1 MLKKRASNQC
11 LKKKYIKKS
20 PRKRNFVV
28 ANGSY
33 KKNMGE
39 VSFNGTTKER
49 MVLTKDGQEPGSSW
63 LDGYIFSLSLPF
75 STSLCTSLS
84 TLGTFIYAR
93 VYTQHMY
100 VYVYMVC
107 TIATHIKLACTPREE
122 RCDRWI
128 AARRSG
134 GTREKSTFCAMGIA
148 ERCPYPRRKKKKTRS
163 STKRC
168 LAPREHGG
176 SSSVRSIRYTVY
188 SRRVCR
194 GRSFQTGC
202 RPNGHATKNLG
213 IVSASINL
221 RANRNVGRLFRCVG
235 ARGRTRNDSCNTD
248 MEMQFRFP
256 DFHASVN
263 KYSNIERL

>member
-1 MLKKRASNQC
+1 
-11 LKKKYIKKS
+11 
-20 PRKRNFVV
+20 
-28 ANGSY
+28 
-33 KKNMGE
+33 MGE

-93 VYTQHMY
+93 VYTQHVY

-122 RCDRWI
+122 PCDRWI

-134 GTREKSTFCAMGIA
+134 NTREKSTFCAMGIA
-148 ERCPYPRRKKKKTRS
+148 ERCPCPRRKKRS

-168 LAPREHGG
+168 LAPGEHGG

-202 RPNGHATKNLG
+202 RPNGREMKNLG
-213 IVSASINL
+213 IVNAFINL
-221 RANRNVGRLFRCVG
+221 WANRNVSRLLLSGQSLGGLG
-235 ARGRTRNDSCNTD
+235 ASWRKCNDSCHID
-248 MEMQFRFP
+248 MEMQFRFLDLHP
-256 DFHASVN
+256 SVN
-263 KYSNIERL
+263 KYSNIERLER